1 MQTKHLSLQPDLWK
15 ISIKLL
21 LSVSFFSKVL
31 LYSVE
36 LGKNAHKGPSQ
47 PCGFMKLSIK
57 KKKKNTKESVPGREI
72 VCMFF
77 SSAKSDHKKH

>member
-1 MQTKHLSLQPDLWK
+1 MKNFHKVT
-15 ISIKLL
+15 
-21 LSVSFFSKVL
+21 SFCLFFFPKVL

-36 LGKNAHKGPSQ
+36 LEKNAHKGPSQ

-57 KKKKNTKESVPGREI
+57 KKKKNKKESMPGREI
-72 VCMFF
+72 VCMYF

>member
-1 MQTKHLSLQPDLWK
+1 M
-15 ISIKLL
+15 
-21 LSVSFFSKVL
+21 
-31 LYSVE
+31 E

-47 PCGFMKLSIK
+47 PCGFMELSIK
-57 KKKKNTKESVPGREI
+57 KKNKKEQESVPGREI